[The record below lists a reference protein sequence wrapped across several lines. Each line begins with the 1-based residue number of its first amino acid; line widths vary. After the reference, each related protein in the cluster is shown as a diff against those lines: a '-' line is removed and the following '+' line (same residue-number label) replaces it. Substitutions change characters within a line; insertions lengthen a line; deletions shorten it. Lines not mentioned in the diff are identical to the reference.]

1 MLNITINK
9 TPSPKAKPA
18 DESKLGFGK
27 TFSDHMFIMTYTEK
41 DGWHDA
47 KIQPYQ
53 PLTIDPASPVLHYG
67 QEIFEGLK
75 AYRRTDGSIGLFRPE
90 ENAARMN
97 RSAERMCM
105 PQIPVEDQVQAMKAL
120 VELEK
125 EWVPHNDG
133 TSLYLRPTMIAD
145 GSTLG
150 VHAAPRY
157 IYFIICAPSG
167 AYYANGLAPVRI
179 YIEDA
184 YVRAVEGGTGEAKC
198 GGNYAASMKGAMVAE
213 DQGYDQVLWLDG
225 RHNKYIE
232 EVGAMN
238 VMFVIDGKV
247 VTPALHGSILPGITR
262 KSLLEV
268 AKVMGLTVEE
278 RQVDVQELFD
288 AYKSGRL
295 TEAFGCG
302 TAAVVSP
309 IGEFRYKDDVIKF
322 GDGKTIGALSQK
334 MYDTLTGIQWG
345 KLPDN
350 KNWIS
355 TVCKA

>member
-1 MLNITINK
+1 MEIKIIK
-9 TPSPKAKPA
+9 TTAPKTKPTL
-18 DESKLGFGK
+18 EQEKSLGFGK
-27 TFSDHMFIMTYTEK
+27 IFSDHMFVMEYTEK

-47 KIQPYQ
+47 RIQPYQ
-53 PLTIDPASPVLHYG
+53 PLSIDPASPVLHYG

-75 AYRRTDGSIGLFRPE
+75 AYRRVDGSIGMFRPE
-90 ENAARMN
+90 ENAMRMN

-105 PQIPVEDQVQAMKAL
+105 PQIPVEMQVEAMKAL
-120 VELEK
+120 VDLERD
-125 EWVPHNDG
+125 WVPHSEG

-198 GGNYAASMKGAMVAE
+198 GGNYAASMKGAFVAE
-213 DQGYDQVLWLDG
+213 EKGYDQVLWLDG
-225 RHNKYIE
+225 RHNRYIE

-238 VMFVIDGKV
+238 VMFVIDGKLI
-247 VTPALHGSILPGITR
+247 TPNLHGSILPGITR
-262 KSLLEV
+262 KSILEL
-268 AKVMGLTVEE
+268 ARDMGMEVEE

-288 AYKSGRL
+288 AYKAGKF
-295 TEAFGCG
+295 TEAFGTG

-309 IGEFRYKDDVIKF
+309 IGEFCYKDEVIKF
-322 GDGKTIGALSQK
+322 GDGHTIGTISQK
-334 MYDTLTGIQWG
+334 MYDTLTGIQWS
-345 KLPDN
+345 KLPDPHG
-350 KNWIS
+350 W
-355 TVCKA
+355 TCTL

>member
-1 MLNITINK
+1 MLDIKITK
-9 TPSPKAKPA
+9 TTTPKAKPA

-53 PLTIDPASPVLHYG
+53 PLSLDPASPVLHYG

-75 AYRRTDGSIGLFRPE
+75 AYRTADDKIQLFRPT
-90 ENAARMN
+90 ENAMRMN
-97 RSAERMCM
+97 RSAARMCM

-125 EWVPHNDG
+125 DWVPHSEG

-179 YIEDA
+179 YIEDS

-198 GGNYAASMKGAMVAE
+198 GGNYAASMKGALVAE
-213 DQGYDQVLWLDG
+213 EQGYDQVLWLDG

-238 VMFVIDGKV
+238 VMFVIDGKL

-268 AKVMGLTVEE
+268 ARDMDLTVEE

-288 AYKSGRL
+288 AYKAGTL

-309 IGEFRYKDDVIKF
+309 IGEFRYKDEVIKF

-345 KLPDN
+345 KLPDA
-350 KNWIS
+350 KGWIVP
-355 TVCKA
+355 VC

>member
-1 MLNITINK
+1 MDIKMIKATNF
-9 TPSPKAKPA
+9 KAKPT
-18 DESKLGFGK
+18 EEKTLGFGK
-27 TFSDHMFIMTYTEK
+27 TFSDYMFIMEYTVK

-47 KIQPYQ
+47 RIQPYQ

-75 AYRRTDGSIGLFRPE
+75 AYRRVDGKIGMFRPE

-105 PQIPVEDQVQAMKAL
+105 PQIPVDMQVQAMKAL
-120 VELEK
+120 VDVER
-125 EWVPHNDG
+125 EWVPHSDG

-179 YIEDA
+179 YIEDG

-198 GGNYAASMKGAMVAE
+198 GGNYAASMKGALVAE
-213 DQGYDQVLWLDG
+213 EKGYDQVLWLDG
-225 RHNKYIE
+225 RQNRYIE

-238 VMFVIDGKV
+238 VMFVIGGKL
-247 VTPALHGSILPGITR
+247 VTPKLHGSILPGITR
-262 KSLLEV
+262 KSILEV
-268 AKVMGLTVEE
+268 GRDMGLVVEE
-278 RQVDVQELFD
+278 RPIDVQELVE
-288 AYKSGRL
+288 AYKAGTM
-295 TEAFGCG
+295 TEAFGTG
-302 TAAVVSP
+302 TAAVISP
-309 IGEFRYKDDVIKF
+309 IGEMAYKDTIMKF
-322 GDGKTIGALSQK
+322 GDGKTIGPVSQK

-345 KLPDN
+345 RVAD
-350 KNWIS
+350 S
-355 TVCKA
+355 H